1 MLHIE
6 NLFPVLSCM
15 LLLFTIVLL
24 MINFKE
30 GRQHFVV
37 LSAFLV
43 NLLVWIV
50 LNTQIIKVSVM
61 AIKEIN
67 LICGILITP
76 LIMLFLVY
84 FSNSN
89 RLSTLIKCLSAFF
102 LLLNLVIGYSIG
114 DGLMHHFGI
123 IFVELILTIITA
135 IYFCNQLLNIKL
147 SLKFNFAKSLLVGTI
162 LFGTLCLLLILGLV
176 FYLEIYFQE
185 EVYLIFFILINL
197 VTIFVF
203 TANIILIFKRSI
215 LLPEHSKIG
224 IYEEEINY
232 L

>member
-1 MLHIE
+1 MLLIE
-6 NLFPVLSCM
+6 NLFPVLSCTM
-15 LLLFTIVLL
+15 LLFTILL
-24 MINFKE
+24 MMINFKE

-37 LSAFLV
+37 LSAFLA
-43 NLLVWIV
+43 NLLVWV
-50 LNTQIIKVSVM
+50 ALNTQLIKVSAM
-61 AIKEIN
+61 AFKEIN

-89 RLSTLIKCLSAFF
+89 RLSSLIKCLSALF
-102 LLLNLVIGYSIG
+102 LLLNVLIGYSFG

-123 IFVELILTIITA
+123 IFIELILTIITA
-135 IYFCNQLLNIKL
+135 IYFCNQSLNIKL
-147 SLKFNFAKSLLVGTI
+147 NLKFNFAKSLLVGTI

-197 VTIFVF
+197 VTLFVF
-203 TANIILIFKRSI
+203 TANIIFIFKRSI
-215 LLPEHSKIG
+215 QLPEQSKIG